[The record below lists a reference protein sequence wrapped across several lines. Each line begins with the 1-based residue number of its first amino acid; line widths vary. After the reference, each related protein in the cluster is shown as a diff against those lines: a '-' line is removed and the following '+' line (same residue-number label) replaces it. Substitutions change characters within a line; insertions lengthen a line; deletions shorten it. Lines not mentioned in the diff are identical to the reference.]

1 MNESL
6 SNKFLSLVEIMK
18 RLRLECP
25 WDRQQTPESLR
36 KYILEE
42 AYEVVETID
51 HQDWEELGK
60 ELGDL
65 LLQII
70 FQSVIA
76 QESEYFSIES
86 VIENINNK
94 LIERHPHI
102 FGEKKVNS
110 AREVEVNWEHIKIKN
125 LDKKSLL
132 SGVPKSAPAL
142 LSAQRLQEK
151 AARVSF
157 DWDDI
162 LDVLNKLNEEIGELQ
177 QAIVKKNTKYIEEEI
192 GDTFFSLVNL
202 SRFLNIS
209 AEDALRKSNEKFIR
223 RFQYIENS
231 YNHDYEKM
239 KQAGLEALDKKWE
252 EAKKRQ
258 SK

>member
-94 LIERHPHI
+94 LIERHPHV

-157 DWDDI
+157 DWNDI

-177 QAIVKKNTKYIEEEI
+177 QAIVKKNT
-192 GDTFFSLVNL
+192 
-202 SRFLNIS
+202 
-209 AEDALRKSNEKFIR
+209 
-223 RFQYIENS
+223 
-231 YNHDYEKM
+231 
-239 KQAGLEALDKKWE
+239 
-252 EAKKRQ
+252 
-258 SK
+258 

>member
-1 MNESL
+1 MNEAL
-6 SNKFLSLVEIMK
+6 ANKFLYLVEIMK

-76 QESEYFSIES
+76 QESDYFSIES
-86 VIENINNK
+86 VLENLNNK
-94 LIERHPHI
+94 LIERHPHV
-102 FGEKKVNS
+102 FGDKKVNS
-110 AREVEVNWEHIKIKN
+110 AREVEINWERIKTKN
-125 LDKKSLL
+125 KDKKSLL

-151 AARVSF
+151 AGRVSF

-177 QAIVKKNTKYIEEEI
+177 QAIVKKNTNNIEEEI

-202 SRFLNIS
+202 CRFLNIS

-223 RFQYIENS
+223 RFQYIES
-231 YNHDYEKM
+231 SFDYDYEKM
-239 KQAGLEALDKKWE
+239 KQAGLEALDRKWE
-252 EAKKRQ
+252 DAKK
-258 SK
+258 KAK